1 MSSISNLKDIY
12 ENIYME
18 GIASEHPDISGQK
31 KFAKKADEVLATRKK
46 NRQKSKSPQLPSFL
60 KTSKSIRKE
69 EFVAE
74 REMTSSEVKKEKSLK
89 NKYDTSGMKASM
101 KKQYGDKKGEQVYF
115 ATIRKQ
121 AMVNSY
127 ELEGEEI
134 NEGIPALAAGAL
146 AAGALVGL
154 GAQAARRSIES
165 GKNAAKK
172 GAKPA
177 NTQGLSGAAY
187 NLQKRNQM
195 MQQLQ
200 SFDYD
205 DAYEY
210 IIETLIDS
218 QFVENYESAE
228 KMFEHMSDDFVATIV
243 GEYIEEKARGTRK
256 KSTVHAYDV
265 DETLFAHGKGKKPNV
280 KVHVND
286 SSGKRVKSLSNQEFN
301 THKLEKGHSYD
312 FSEFQ
317 SAKKFKETSTPNK
330 KVVKHIKKKIAR
342 GENVHL
348 ITARSKFDDPKEFH
362 GHLKKHGIDVP
373 MGNIHYTGGMKG
385 KDIGDKKVTVANAIA
400 KKHKASKVH
409 MYDDAAK
416 VHKSFEK
423 EKKQAPAT
431 KKIKTHMVAPD
442 KGGESRVRSYQ
453 ATKNEEMTAYEYWK
467 QFINEENDSEVISE
481 ISYAAQ
487 RELDALKRIPSNLAK
502 NVAAKAKPNM
512 LMRRELGNLGRASR
526 GLGVRATPL
535 LGIDTVLNTRAQE
548 KGAAD
553 FQRRSGGV
561 RPGEL
566 YKASDVNSK
575 GVANPG
581 AKMQLGAIEAAAR
594 GKTATKDSKSALKP
608 QAPSTPTK
616 PLERKVISDKGGAN
630 QKVSTNTAYKAKLGG
645 REVTSTRGSGGEK
658 MIRANLGNNSVQVKA
673 GKAQAGKSY
682 AATLGG
688 VKGTVKYDTK
698 GGKTFQA
705 LQNKPKPTTVKTK
718 TGNKPLISGGKNV
731 FDGSPG

>member
-31 KFAKKADEVLATRKK
+31 EFAKKADEVLATRKK

-121 AMVNSY
+121 AMANSH
-127 ELEGEEI
+127 ELEGEELS
-134 NEGIPALAAGAL
+134 EGIPALAAGAL

-165 GKNAAKK
+165 GKSAAKK
-172 GAKPA
+172 GEKPA
-177 NTQGLSGAAY
+177 NPQGLSGAAY

-243 GEYIEEKARGTRK
+243 GEYIEEKARGTKK

-362 GHLKKHGIDVP
+362 GHLKKHGINVP

-442 KGGESRVRSYQ
+442 KSGESRVRSYQ

-467 QFINEENDSEVISE
+467 QFINEEKTPPKNDVGYRAGTAIKNT
-481 ISYAAQ
+481 
-487 RELDALKRIPSNLAK
+487 LKDLAKGTAKDIKNLATTGK
-502 NVAAKAKPNM
+502 LQDTPERQRIRQGISNFTRSAETAVNKVGGYNTPKTQQSRPAKP
-512 LMRRELGNLGRASR
+512 GTAAPA
-526 GLGVRATPL
+526 ATSVKP
-535 LGIDTVLNTRAQE
+535 E
-548 KGAAD
+548 KKVIQTKNISGQQQKVTTNKSYD
-553 FQRRSGGV
+553 VKVGGV
-561 RPGEL
+561 
-566 YKASDVNSK
+566 K
-575 GVANPG
+575 G
-581 AKMQLGAIEAAAR
+581 
-594 GKTATKDSKSALKP
+594 TAT
-608 QAPSTPTK
+608 
-616 PLERKVISDKGGAN
+616 
-630 QKVSTNTAYKAKLGG
+630 Y
-645 REVTSTRGSGGEK
+645 GSGGQR

-682 AATLGG
+682 GATLGG
-688 VKGTVKYDTK
+688 VKGTVKYDAK

-705 LQNKPKPTTVKTK
+705 LQNKPKSTVKTK
-718 TGNKPLISGGKNV
+718 TGNKPLVSGGKNV